1 MIASPH
7 PSSFPI
13 PFDVTLWSEV
23 HATEHLGETGTSWWK
38 TIQYGDLRIR
48 VVEYSKNY
56 KADHWCQKG
65 HIVYCL
71 EGEFTSEEEGG
82 KSVVLKK
89 GMSYQVSDNLSSHR
103 SSTHEGATLFIVDG
117 AFLAAEKKTDSNPLP
132 DFQTTFDSFTLRPIG
147 LADALA
153 YFALVDENRKR
164 ISTFFPGTANSNKS
178 AAESVAFVNQKVES
192 AHHRK
197 AMLFVIL
204 DNATGKMIG
213 SVSLKDIDWNTPK
226 CELGFF
232 IDAAY
237 EGKGIISKA
246 LFFLVKYCFEYLKLN
261 KVFMRIAGSNAPSR
275 KVAEK
280 CQFQEEG
287 ILKRDFKTHEGRL
300 IDVIYYG
307 RLNPYPVL

>member
-1 MIASPH
+1 MNAPQPPLST
-7 PSSFPI
+7 SI
-13 PFDVTLWSEV
+13 PFDLTLWSAIQ
-23 HATEHLGETGTSWWK
+23 ATEHPGETGTSWWK

-71 EGEFTSEEEGG
+71 EGEFCSEEEGG

-89 GMSYQVSDNLSSHR
+89 GMSYQVSDNRSSHR
-103 SSTHEGATLFIVDG
+103 SSTRDGAILFIVDG
-117 AFLAAEKKTDSNPLP
+117 AFLAAEKEHHSNPLP
-132 DFQTTFDSFTLRPIG
+132 DFQTTFDSYTLRPIG
-147 LADALA
+147 HTDALA
-153 YFALVDENRKR
+153 YFTLVDENRKR

-178 AAESVAFVNQKVES
+178 APETITFVAQKLESV
-192 AHHRK
+192 RK
-197 AMLFVIL
+197 RTGILFIIL
-204 DNATGKMIG
+204 DNATGKIIG

-261 KVFMRIAGSNAPSR
+261 KVFMRIAGSNASSR

-280 CQFQEEG
+280 CEFQEEG